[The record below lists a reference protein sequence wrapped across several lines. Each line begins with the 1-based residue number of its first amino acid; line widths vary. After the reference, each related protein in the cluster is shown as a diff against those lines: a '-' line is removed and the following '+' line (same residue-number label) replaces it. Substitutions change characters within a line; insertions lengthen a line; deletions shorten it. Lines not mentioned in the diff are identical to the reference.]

1 MFPSASLYR
10 FSQEVHSNPQTYHIF
25 QLMLP
30 FKPTQLPPTQLPP
43 TQLPPTQLNPNPH
56 SPIQSSPTS
65 SHPHQLN
72 SRLKGAPY
80 VTTRNAFTTFTAA
93 GTPRKVASSVPR
105 THRTTQLRLRVG
117 TSCMELLEKESSSPS
132 LPSHSPTTLHDVP
145 TTW

>member
-10 FSQEVHSNPQTYHIF
+10 FSQEVHSNPQTYQLF
-25 QLMLP
+25 QLMFP
-30 FKPTQLPPTQLPP
+30 FKP